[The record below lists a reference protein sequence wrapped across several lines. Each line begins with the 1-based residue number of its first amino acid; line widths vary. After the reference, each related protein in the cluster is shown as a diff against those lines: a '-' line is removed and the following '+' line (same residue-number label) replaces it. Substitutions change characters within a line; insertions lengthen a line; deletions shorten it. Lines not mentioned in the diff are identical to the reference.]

1 MKILVIRFSSIGD
14 VVLTTSVV
22 RCLKKQTNAEI
33 HFITKKGFKSILK
46 DNPYIDKLITIK
58 SSIQE
63 VETDLKKEQYD
74 WVIDLHK
81 NIRTLSLK
89 QKLKV
94 PSRSFPKLNKEKW
107 LLVKFKIN
115 KMPKVHIVDRYFETV
130 KHLGVLNDNFPNDF
144 FIAQESEVNILS
156 TFGIK
161 EKFVAIAIG
170 AQFATKRLP
179 FEKLVEVI
187 EQLNQPIVLVGGPT
201 DKSLANDLLQH
212 FKTKNIHN
220 ACGSWSLQQS
230 ASIVKQAAVLMTNDT
245 GLMHIAAC
253 FKTPIVSVWGN
264 TVPELGMYP
273 YLPNHSE
280 LFSVHQVENLSCRP
294 CSKIGYKKC
303 PKGHFKCM
311 TEQNTDAIS
320 NDVNLKI
327 QQSLESKTAY

>member
-33 HFITKKGFKSILK
+33 HFITKEGFQTILK
-46 DNPYIDKLITIK
+46 NNPYIDKLITIK
-58 SSIQE
+58 SSIKE
-63 VETDLKKEQYD
+63 VEADLKKEQYD

-89 QKLKV
+89 NKLKV

-115 KMPKVHIVDRYFETV
+115 KMPKVNIVDRYFETV
-130 KHLGVLNDNFPNDF
+130 KHLGVFNDNLPNDF
-144 FIAQESEVNILS
+144 FIAQESKVNIPS

-161 EKFVAIAIG
+161 EKFIAIAIG

-179 FEKLVEVI
+179 LEKLKEVI
-187 EQLNQPIVLVGGPT
+187 SKINLPIILVGGPT
-201 DKSLANDLLQH
+201 DTELATSIVEGFPAKQIL
-212 FKTKNIHN
+212 N
-220 ACGSWSLQQS
+220 ACGSFSLQES
-230 ASIVKQAAVLMTNDT
+230 ASIVSQASVLLSNDT

-273 YLPNHSE
+273 YLPNNSD
-280 LFSVHQVENLSCRP
+280 LFSIHQVENLSCRP

-303 PKGHFKCM
+303 PKVHFNCM
-311 TEQNTDAIS
+311 NLQDSSAII
-320 NDVNLKI
+320 NDINLRV
-327 QQSLESKTAY
+327 L

>member
-14 VVLTTSVV
+14 VVLTTSIV
-22 RCLKKQTNAEI
+22 RCLKKQTNAEV
-33 HFITKKGFKSILK
+33 HFITKEGFKPILK
-46 DNPYIDKLITIK
+46 DNPNIDKLITIK
-58 SSIQE
+58 SSIKE
-63 VETDLKKEQYD
+63 VEAELKKEKYD

-89 QKLKV
+89 KKLKA

-115 KMPKVHIVDRYFETV
+115 KMPQVHIVDRYFETV
-130 KHLGVLNDNFPNDF
+130 KHLGVVSDGLPGDF
-144 FIAQESEVNILS
+144 YISKESEIDITS
-156 TFGIK
+156 TFEIK

-179 FEKLVEVI
+179 FEKLKEVI
-187 EQLNQPIVLVGGPT
+187 SKITSPIILVGGPT
-201 DKSLANDLLQH
+201 DTELATSLVEAFPSKQI
-212 FKTKNIHN
+212 KN
-220 ACGSWSLQQS
+220 ACGGFSLQQS
-230 ASIVKQAAVLMTNDT
+230 ASIVSQASVLLTNDT

-253 FKTPIVSVWGN
+253 FKVPIVSIWGN

-273 YLPNHSE
+273 YLPNNSE
-280 LFSVHQVENLSCRP
+280 LFSIHQVENLSCRP

-311 TEQNTDAIS
+311 NLQDSSAII
-320 NDVNLKI
+320 NDINFRIL
-327 QQSLESKTAY
+327 

>member
-22 RCLKKQTNAEI
+22 RCIKKQTNAEI
-33 HFITKKGFKSILK
+33 HFITKEGFKPILK

-58 SSIQE
+58 SSIKE
-63 VETDLKKEQYD
+63 VEVDLKQEKYD

-89 QKLKV
+89 NKLKA

-115 KMPKVHIVDRYFETV
+115 KMPQVHIVDRYFETV
-130 KHLGVLNDNFPNDF
+130 KHLGVVNDGLPGDF
-144 FIAQESEVNILS
+144 YISKESEVDITS
-156 TFGIK
+156 TFEIK

-179 FEKLVEVI
+179 FEKLKEVI
-187 EQLNQPIVLVGGPT
+187 SQINSPIILVGGPT
-201 DKSLANDLLQH
+201 DTELATSILEA
-212 FKTKNIHN
+212 FPSKEIRN
-220 ACGSWSLQQS
+220 ACGGFSLQQS
-230 ASIVKQAAVLMTNDT
+230 ASITSQASVLLTNDT

-253 FKTPIVSVWGN
+253 FKVPIVSIWGN

-273 YLPNHSE
+273 YLPNNSE
-280 LFSVHQVENLSCRP
+280 LFSIHQVENLSCRP

-311 TEQNTDAIS
+311 NLQDSSAII
-320 NDVNLKI
+320 NDINFRVL
-327 QQSLESKTAY
+327 

>member
-22 RCLKKQTNAEI
+22 RCIKKQTNAEI
-33 HFITKKGFKSILK
+33 HFITKEGFKPILK

-58 SSIQE
+58 STIKE
-63 VETDLKKEQYD
+63 VEVDLKQEKYD

-89 QKLKV
+89 KKLKA

-115 KMPKVHIVDRYFETV
+115 KMPQVHIVDRYFETV
-130 KHLGVLNDNFPNDF
+130 KHLGIVNDNLPNDF
-144 FIAQESEVNILS
+144 FITQESEVDITS

-179 FEKLVEVI
+179 FEKLKEVI
-187 EQLNQPIVLVGGPT
+187 SQINSPIILIGGPT
-201 DKSLANDLLQH
+201 DTELATSILEA
-212 FKTKNIHN
+212 FPSKEIRN
-220 ACGSWSLQQS
+220 ACGGFSLQQS
-230 ASIVKQAAVLMTNDT
+230 ASITSQASVLLTNDT

-253 FKTPIVSVWGN
+253 FKVPIVSIWGN

-273 YLPNHSE
+273 YLPNNSE
-280 LFSVHQVENLSCRP
+280 LFSIHQVESLSCRP

-311 TEQNTDAIS
+311 NLQDSSAII
-320 NDVNLKI
+320 NDINFRVL
-327 QQSLESKTAY
+327 

>member
-22 RCLKKQTNAEI
+22 RCIKKQTNAEI
-33 HFITKKGFKSILK
+33 HFITKEGFKPILK
-46 DNPYIDKLITIK
+46 DNPYNDKLITIK
-58 SSIQE
+58 SSIKE
-63 VETDLKKEQYD
+63 VEVDLKQEKYD

-89 QKLKV
+89 NKLKA

-115 KMPKVHIVDRYFETV
+115 KMPQVHIVDRYFETV
-130 KHLGVLNDNFPNDF
+130 KHLGVVNDGLPGDF
-144 FIAQESEVNILS
+144 YISKESEVDITS
-156 TFGIK
+156 TFEIK

-179 FEKLVEVI
+179 FEKLKEVI
-187 EQLNQPIVLVGGPT
+187 SQINSPIILVGGPT
-201 DKSLANDLLQH
+201 DTELATSILEA
-212 FKTKNIHN
+212 FPSKEIRN
-220 ACGSWSLQQS
+220 ACGGFSLQQS
-230 ASIVKQAAVLMTNDT
+230 ASITSQASVLLTNDT

-253 FKTPIVSVWGN
+253 FKVPIVSIWGN

-273 YLPNHSE
+273 YLPNNSE
-280 LFSVHQVENLSCRP
+280 LFSIHQVENLSCRP

-311 TEQNTDAIS
+311 NLQDSSAII
-320 NDVNLKI
+320 NDINFRVL
-327 QQSLESKTAY
+327 

>member
-1 MKILVIRFSSIGD
+1 MKILLIRFSSIGD

-22 RCLKKQTNAEI
+22 RCLKLQTNAEI
-33 HFITKKGFKSILK
+33 HFITKEGFKTVLK

-58 SSIQE
+58 SSIKE
-63 VETDLKKEQYD
+63 VEDDLKQEKYD

-130 KHLGVLNDNFPNDF
+130 KHLGVVNDNLPGDF
-144 FIAQESEVNILS
+144 FIATESDVEIQT
-156 TFGIK
+156 TFGIT

-179 FEKLVEVI
+179 FEKLKEI
-187 EQLNQPIVLVGGPT
+187 ISNINSPIILVGGPT
-201 DKSLANDLLQH
+201 DTELATSIVEAFPLKQIL
-212 FKTKNIHN
+212 N
-220 ACGSWSLQQS
+220 ACGSFSLQQS
-230 ASIVKQAAVLMTNDT
+230 ASIVSQSSVLLTNDT

-280 LFSVHQVENLSCRP
+280 LYSIHQVENLSCRP

-303 PKGHFKCM
+303 PKGHFNCM
-311 TEQNTDAIS
+311 NLQDSSAIV
-320 NDVNLKI
+320 NDINLRV
-327 QQSLESKTAY
+327 L

>member
-14 VVLTTSVV
+14 VVLTTSIV
-22 RCLKKQTNAEI
+22 RCLKLQTNAEI
-33 HFITKKGFKSILK
+33 HFITKEGFKTVLK

-58 SSIQE
+58 SSIKE
-63 VETDLKKEQYD
+63 VEEDLKKEQYD

-89 QKLKV
+89 HKLKA
-94 PSRSFPKLNKEKW
+94 PSHSFPKLNKEKW

-130 KHLGVLNDNFPNDF
+130 KHLGVVNDNLPGDF
-144 FIAQESEVNILS
+144 FIAAESEVNIQS
-156 TFGIK
+156 TFGIT

-179 FEKLVEVI
+179 FEKLKEVI
-187 EQLNQPIVLVGGPT
+187 SKINSPILLVGGPT
-201 DKSLANDLLQH
+201 DTELATSIVEAFPSKQI
-212 FKTKNIHN
+212 TN
-220 ACGSWSLQQS
+220 ACGGFSLQQS
-230 ASIVKQAAVLMTNDT
+230 ASIVSKASVLLTNDT

-264 TVPELGMYP
+264 TVPDLGMYP
-273 YLPNHSE
+273 YLPNHTE
-280 LFSVHQVENLSCRP
+280 LYSIHQVENLSCRP

-303 PKGHFKCM
+303 PKGHFNCM
-311 TEQNTDAIS
+311 NLQDSSAII
-320 NDVNLKI
+320 DDINLRIK
-327 QQSLESKTAY
+327 